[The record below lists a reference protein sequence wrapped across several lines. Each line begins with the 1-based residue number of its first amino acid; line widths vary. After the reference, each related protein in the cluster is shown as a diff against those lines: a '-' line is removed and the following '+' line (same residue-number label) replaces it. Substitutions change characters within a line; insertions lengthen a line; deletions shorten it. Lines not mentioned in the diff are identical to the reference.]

1 MELLPNYKF
10 PKGLTEIQLQ
20 ELLSRAEAQVPE
32 GLDTYAWTL
41 DHLMTI
47 LRNYLVKKIGLVA
60 VSC

>member
-10 PKGLTEIQLQ
+10 PKAITEIQLQ

-41 DHLMTI
+41 
-47 LRNYLVKKIGLVA
+47 
-60 VSC
+60 